1 MICRYNFKARTNF
14 CRYVTLAPDEMK
26 IREDLVFNKSTGE
39 IIGFVNYGKNFDDRF
54 GELREQ
60 CKKRAELTEKSVA
73 THMLALMVRGIFFKM
88 DIRIVKFPTTGL
100 ICIG

>member
-1 MICRYNFKARTNF
+1 
-14 CRYVTLAPDEMK
+14 MK

-39 IIGFVNYGKNFDDRF
+39 IVGFVNYGRNFDDRF

-60 CKKRAELTEKSVA
+60 SKKQIELTEKSVA
-73 THMLALMVRGIFFKM
+73 THMLALMVRGIFFKI
-88 DIRIVKFPTTGL
+88 DIPIAQFPTTGL